1 MDIRSR
7 LPELKELLRAG
18 ANKAECFEIMFSFAI
33 EKIYQYHFIEM
44 RDV

>member
-7 LPELKELLRAG
+7 LPELKELLGAD
-18 ANKAECFEIMFSFAI
+18 ANKAECFEIMFSFAM
-33 EKIYQYHFIEM
+33 EKIYQYQLIEM